1 MVTCGQCQAVVFVDI
16 NGEAHLNS
24 PDPLTENAPVH
35 EPMVPF
41 LSEEPEQNDQSGQTF
56 EPVESFEAAQSFEPL
71 PDFELNQEI
80 EPLQDS
86 VAELAAKSEPEEELT
101 PLPDL
106 NFDQYANSEKDLP
119 ALSYTLRISGL
130 EHPQKLKEALEILR
144 EPRLALDEQLIQQ
157 VKATGS
163 LDLERLTA
171 VKASYLVKMLLL
183 KQITVTWR
191 QNVFN

>member
-1 MVTCGQCQAVVFVDI
+1 LNCPNCGTVIEADFGMVTCSRCHVVVFVDI

-24 PDPLTENAPVH
+24 PDPLAESAPAP
-35 EPMVPF
+35 EPLEPF
-41 LSEEPEQNDQSGQTF
+41 LAEEPEQ
-56 EPVESFEAAQSFEPL
+56 SFEPAQAYDLQHDPELEPTFDPQQGSEPVQEPESFPEPL
-71 PDFELNQEI
+71 PELNFE
-80 EPLQDS
+80 
-86 VAELAAKSEPEEELT
+86 
-101 PLPDL
+101 
-106 NFDQYANSEKDLP
+106 QYANAEKDLP
-119 ALSYTLRISGL
+119 ALSYTVRISGL

-157 VKATGS
+157 VKSTGN

-183 KQITVTWR
+183 KRIPVTWR